1 LAGTSAGIDVVSIE
15 RIGRASEKKLF
26 LDRVFTP
33 FEVGYAEGMAR
44 PEKHLAGR
52 FAAKEAFVK
61 ALSIGILSGVSLRE
75 IEVVNG
81 QDGRPSLRLGPG
93 AAALVAGRHVHLSI
107 SYTKNHAF
115 ALVVI
120 GDKG

>member
-1 LAGTSAGIDVVSIE
+1 MAGTSSGIDVVSIE

-26 LDRVFTP
+26 CDRVFTP
-33 FEVGYAEGMAR
+33 SEAAYAASRQR

-61 ALSIGILSGVSLRE
+61 ALSMGVLSGVILKE

-93 AAALVAGRHVHLSI
+93 ASALVSGRSVHLSI
-107 SYTKNHAF
+107 SYTKAHAF

>member
-1 LAGTSAGIDVVSIE
+1 MAGTCAGIDVVSIE

-33 FEVGYAEGMAR
+33 FEAGYAAARAR

-61 ALSIGILSGVSLRE
+61 ALSMGILSGVSLRE

-93 AAALVAGRHVHLSI
+93 ASELVGGRQVHLSI
-107 SYTKNHAF
+107 SYTKAHAF

>member
-1 LAGTSAGIDVVSIE
+1 VGGISSGIDVVSIE
-15 RIGRASEKKLF
+15 RIGMASGKKLF

-33 FEVGYAEGMAR
+33 FEAACAAGRRR

-61 ALSIGILSGVSLRE
+61 ALSTGILSGVSLKE
-75 IEVVNG
+75 IEVVNAP
-81 QDGRPSLRLGPG
+81 DGRPSFRLGPG
-93 AAALVAGRHVHLSI
+93 PSALVGGRGVHLSI
-107 SYTKNHAF
+107 SYTKAHAF